1 MINEALLHP
10 KSIVVIGGSNNIHKP
25 GGAVVRNLLN
35 GGYDGTLRV
44 HRSRCVAFIILSAG
58 FGETTPEGDALEK
71 SILESCERLIHMII
85 IPRIYLRGIFW

>member
-44 HRSRCVAFIILSAG
+44 GNDKEEEDQDIKVFHDAKEIP
-58 FGETTPEGDALEK
+58 TPGL
-71 SILESCERLIHMII
+71 
-85 IPRIYLRGIFW
+85 